1 MKQMAWLLIG
11 LLLLVSVG
19 CTRPDWVSDVLTD
32 VTGTWAA
39 TFTDRQSTTRI
50 RFHMTLAQSG
60 ARVTGETSAPRA
72 SPGARSLI
80 EGALEGAVNGEVFT
94 FTIGR
99 SGVRGQVHLDG
110 EEMIGSLEGPQAWPM
125 MSCPCP
131 IHLLVKGQGRQAST
145 HDA

>member
-1 MKQMAWLLIG
+1 MMRTGALLIG
-11 LLLLVSVG
+11 LLLLASAG
-19 CTRPDWVSDVLTD
+19 CTRRDWVGDMLVLTD
-32 VTGTWAA
+32 VTGTRAA
-39 TFTDRQSTTRI
+39 TFTDRQSTARM
-50 RFHMTLAQSG
+50 RFLMTLAQSG
-60 ARVTGETSAPRA
+60 ARVTGETSAPRG

-131 IHLLVKGQGRQAST
+131 IHLRRQGSRPSS
-145 HDA
+145 